1 MTTDGMLEQIVPY
14 DEVFGQVKALKSQ
27 CLWAF
32 AVIKTYEFIRKY
44 SKSTANS
51 YMIIRNNT

>member
-27 CLWAF
+27 SLWAF

-44 SKSTANS
+44 SKFV
-51 YMIIRNNT
+51 YDNTQ